1 MHVLERAVSFNTFI
15 ISHHHHHHRRQ
26 WRVMMEWM
34 RFREDFMIMGLG
46 CYLHADYPLSE
57 DRKERYMYL
66 RYLKGTD
73 IY

>member
-15 ISHHHHHHRRQ
+15 ISHHHRRRQ
-26 WRVMMEWM
+26 WRVMMEWV
-34 RFREDFMIMGLG
+34 RFRERFMIMGLG

-57 DRKERYMYL
+57 DRKRTIP